1 MADPSGIS
9 PDRRW
14 QAAGI
19 GALIL
24 AASVLFGSF
33 TVAHARH
40 EQPMPTVS
48 QAPLGNQQPKK
59 VVAIGDSF
67 TESTTFGDV
76 GANSWN
82 QMVFRQMRKRGVDI
96 NCESSG
102 EAGSGYVARG
112 IRGTSFGEEARRL
125 LEPDDDLVIIFG
137 GSSDAPENPESV
149 EAAVNDTFL
158 RVRKASPHAKVIA
171 AGPASPV
178 ADPAPDVTRVR
189 DIIRDEAV
197 KIGATFVDPIADKWF
212 VSDPT
217 SIREDGSPTDAG
229 HAYIAERLLPVI
241 QGVLATVTPSS

>member
-9 PDRRW
+9 TDRRW

-24 AASVLFGSF
+24 AAVVVFGSLF
-33 TVAHARH
+33 VAHARH
-40 EQPMPTVS
+40 EPPMPTVS
-48 QAPLGNQQPKK
+48 QAPLGNQKPKK

-67 TESTTFGDV
+67 TASTAFGDV

-102 EAGSGYVARG
+102 EPGSGYVARG
-112 IRGTSFGEEARRL
+112 IRRTNFGEEARRL

-137 GSSDAPENPESV
+137 GSSDAPEKPESV
-149 EAAVNDTFL
+149 GAAVNDTFL
-158 RVRKASPHAKVIA
+158 LVRTVSPHAKVIA
-171 AGPASPV
+171 AGPASAV

-189 DIIRDEAV
+189 DIIRDDAA
-197 KIGATFVDPIADKWF
+197 KIGATFVDPIADQWF
-212 VSDPT
+212 VQNPT
-217 SIREDGSPTDAG
+217 LIREDGSPTDAG

-241 QGVLATVTPSS
+241 QGVLAPAAPWR

>member
-1 MADPSGIS
+1 MTDPSGIS
-9 PDRRW
+9 TDRRW

-24 AASVLFGSF
+24 VGVVLFGALA
-33 TVAHARH
+33 VAHARH

-48 QAPLGNQQPKK
+48 QAPLGNQKPKK

-67 TESTTFGDV
+67 TESTAFGDA
-76 GANSWN
+76 GASSWN
-82 QMVFRQMRKRGVDI
+82 QVVFRQLRKRGVDV
-96 NCESSG
+96 NAESSG

-112 IRGTSFGEEARRL
+112 IRGTTFGEDARRL

-149 EAAVNDTFL
+149 EAAVSETFL
-158 RVRKASPHAKVIA
+158 LVRKASPRAKLIA

-178 ADPAPDVTRVR
+178 ADPAPDVIRIR

-212 VSDPT
+212 AADPT
-217 SIREDGSPTDAG
+217 LIREDGSPTDTG
-229 HAYIAERLLPVI
+229 HAYIADRLLPVI
-241 QGVLATVTPSS
+241 QGVSAPVAPSS

>member
-9 PDRRW
+9 TDRRW

-24 AASVLFGSF
+24 AAVVLFGSF

-48 QAPLGNQQPKK
+48 QAPLGNQKPKK

-67 TESTTFGDV
+67 TASTAFGDV

-149 EAAVNDTFL
+149 GAAVNDTFL
-158 RVRKASPHAKVIA
+158 LVRKASPHAKVIA
-171 AGPASPV
+171 AGPASV
-178 ADPAPDVTRVR
+178 AAPAPDVTRVR
-189 DIIRDEAV
+189 DIIRDDAV
-197 KIGATFVDPIADKWF
+197 KIGATFVDPIADQWF
-212 VSDPT
+212 VRDPT
-217 SIREDGSPTDAG
+217 LIREDGSPTDAG
-229 HAYIAERLLPVI
+229 HAYIAERLLPII
-241 QGVLATVTPSS
+241 QGVLAPVVPWG

>member
-1 MADPSGIS
+1 MADPSGS
-9 PDRRW
+9 STDRRW

-24 AASVLFGSF
+24 AAVVLIGSL

-48 QAPLGNQQPKK
+48 QAPLGNQKPKK

-67 TESTTFGDV
+67 TESTAFGDA
-76 GANSWN
+76 GANSWS
-82 QMVFRQMRKRGVDI
+82 QVVFRQLRKRGVEI
-96 NCESSG
+96 NAESSG

-112 IRGTSFGEEARRL
+112 IRGTTFGEEARRL

-137 GSSDAPENPESV
+137 GSGDAPEKPESV
-149 EAAVNDTFL
+149 EAAVSETFL
-158 RVRKASPHAKVIA
+158 LVRKASPHAKLIA

-178 ADPAPDVTRVR
+178 ADPGPGVTRVR

-212 VSDPT
+212 VRDPT
-217 SIREDGSPTDAG
+217 LIREDGSPTDAG
-229 HAYIAERLLPVI
+229 HAYIAERLMPVI
-241 QGVLATVTPSS
+241 QGVSAPVLPSS

>member
-9 PDRRW
+9 TDRRW
-14 QAAGI
+14 QAAGT

-24 AASVLFGSF
+24 AAVVLFGSF
-33 TVAHARH
+33 FVAHARH

-48 QAPLGNQQPKK
+48 QAPLGNQKPKK

-67 TESTTFGDV
+67 TESTAFGDV

-102 EAGSGYVARG
+102 EAGSGYVASG

-137 GSSDAPENPESV
+137 GSADAPQKPESV
-149 EAAVNDTFL
+149 GAAVNDTFSL
-158 RVRKASPHAKVIA
+158 VQKASPHAKVIA
-171 AGPASPV
+171 VGPASPV

-189 DIIRDEAV
+189 DIVRDDAA
-197 KIGATFVDPIADKWF
+197 KIGAAFVDPIADQWF
-212 VSDPT
+212 VHDPT
-217 SIREDGSPTDAG
+217 LIREDGSPTDAG

-241 QGVLATVTPSS
+241 QGALAPVVPWG

>member
-9 PDRRW
+9 TDRRW

-24 AASVLFGSF
+24 AAVVLFGSLA
-33 TVAHARH
+33 VAHARH
-40 EQPMPTVS
+40 EQPMPNVAF
-48 QAPLGNQQPKK
+48 APLGNQKPKK

-67 TESTTFGDV
+67 TESTAFGDA

-82 QMVFRQMRKRGVDI
+82 QMVIRQLRKRGVDI
-96 NCESSG
+96 NSESSG

-112 IRGTSFGEEARRL
+112 IRGTTFAEEARRL

-137 GSSDAPENPESV
+137 GSSDAPAKPESV

-158 RVRKASPHAKVIA
+158 LVRKASPHAKVIA

-178 ADPAPDVTRVR
+178 ADPAPDVARVR

-197 KIGATFVDPIADKWF
+197 KIGATFVDPLADKWF
-212 VSDPT
+212 VRDPT
-217 SIREDGSPTDAG
+217 LIREDGSPTDAG
-229 HAYIAERLLPVI
+229 HAYIAERLMPVI
-241 QGVLATVTPSS
+241 QGVSAPVVPSS

>member
-9 PDRRW
+9 TDRRW

-24 AASVLFGSF
+24 AAVVLFGAL
-33 TVAHARH
+33 AHARH
-40 EQPMPTVS
+40 EQPMPNVS
-48 QAPLGNQQPKK
+48 LAPLANQKPKK

-67 TESTTFGDV
+67 TESTAFGEA

-96 NCESSG
+96 NSESSG

-112 IRGTSFGEEARRL
+112 ITGTTFGEEARRL

-137 GSSDAPENPESV
+137 GSSDGPAKPESV
-149 EAAVNDTFL
+149 EAAVSDTFL
-158 RVRKASPHAKVIA
+158 LVRKASPHAKLIA

-178 ADPAPDVTRVR
+178 ADPASDVIRVR
-189 DIIRDEAV
+189 DIIRDAAV

-212 VSDPT
+212 VRDPT
-217 SIREDGSPTDAG
+217 LIREDGSPTDAG

-241 QGVLATVTPSS
+241 QGVLAPVVPWS

>member
-9 PDRRW
+9 TDRRW

-24 AASVLFGSF
+24 AAVVLSGSLF
-33 TVAHARH
+33 VAHARH

-48 QAPLGNQQPKK
+48 QAPLGNQKPKK

-67 TESTTFGDV
+67 TESTAFGNA

-82 QMVFRQMRKRGVDI
+82 QVVLRQLRKRGVDI
-96 NCESSG
+96 NSESSG

-112 IRGTSFGEEARRL
+112 IRGTTFGEEARRL

-137 GSSDAPENPESV
+137 GSGDAPEKPESV
-149 EAAVNDTFL
+149 EAAVSETFL
-158 RVRKASPHAKVIA
+158 LVRKASPHAKLLAV
-171 AGPASPV
+171 GPASPV
-178 ADPAPDVTRVR
+178 ADPAPDVIRVR

-217 SIREDGSPTDAG
+217 LIRDDGSPTDTG
-229 HAYIAERLLPVI
+229 YAYIAERLLPVML
-241 QGVLATVTPSS
+241 GVLA

>member
-9 PDRRW
+9 TDRRW
-14 QAAGI
+14 HAAGT

-24 AASVLFGSF
+24 AAVVLMGSL

-40 EQPMPTVS
+40 EQPMPIVS
-48 QAPLGNQQPKK
+48 QAPLGNQKPKK

-67 TESTTFGDV
+67 TESTAFGNA

-82 QMVFRQMRKRGVDI
+82 QVVFRQLRKRGVDI
-96 NCESSG
+96 NSESSG

-112 IRGTSFGEEARRL
+112 IRGTTFGEEARRL

-137 GSSDAPENPESV
+137 GSSDAPATPESV
-149 EAAVNDTFL
+149 EAAVNDAFL
-158 RVRKASPHAKVIA
+158 LVHKASPHAKLIA

-178 ADPAPDVTRVR
+178 ADPAPDVIRVR
-189 DIIRDEAV
+189 DIIRDAAA

-212 VSDPT
+212 VRDPT
-217 SIREDGSPTDAG
+217 LIREDGSPTDTG
-229 HAYIAERLLPVI
+229 RDYIAERLLPVI
-241 QGVLATVTPSS
+241 QGVLA